1 MPDCA
6 IIECIFPGNGRSERS
21 GFPLAGNPDN
31 TLIAIGCDH
40 AGYPLKQELLAH
52 LYAKGIAYED
62 LGCDGTPCDYPRI
75 AQAVCEKIISGSCEC
90 GILICGTGIGMSIA
104 ANKIPGIRASV
115 CADEFSTRYTRLHN
129 DANVLAMGGRVVGPG
144 LAIKIVETFLNTP
157 FSGEER
163 HERRIH
169 LIEHEGED
177 E

>member
-1 MPDCA
+1 M
-6 IIECIFPGNGRSERS
+6 
-21 GFPLAGNPDN
+21 
-31 TLIAIGCDH
+31 IAIGCDH

-115 CADEFSTRYTRLHN
+115 CADGFSTRYTRLHN
-129 DANVLAMGGRVVGPG
+129 DANVLALGAGITGPN
-144 LAIKIVETFLNTP
+144 LAKRMVEVFLNTE
-157 FSGEER
+157 FEGGR
-163 HERRIH
+163 HQLSLIH
-169 LIEHEGED
+169 I
-177 E
+177 